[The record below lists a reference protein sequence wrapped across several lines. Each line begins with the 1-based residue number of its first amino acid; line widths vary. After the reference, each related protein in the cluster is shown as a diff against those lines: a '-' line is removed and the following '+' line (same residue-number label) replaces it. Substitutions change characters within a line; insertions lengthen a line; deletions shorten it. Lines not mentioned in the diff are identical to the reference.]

1 MSRLAD
7 LPRAHRSVSPE
18 GVHGRARRSAGA
30 RSPARGARTRCAC
43 DQQGRICAGL
53 WGPLVEFDRLAT
65 KRGSK
70 WAKMGLNLDCTQH
83 RHERMDR
90 VHTPP
95 LRGHRVNP
103 CSQCH
108 DKQQTEHCARRAQLQ
123 CAARCTER
131 APGARMASAAV
142 CISPLRSASAFPH
155 AHLHAPFG
163 CSSLL
168 TCTSFQSAARGD

>member
-1 MSRLAD
+1 